1 MSESA
6 PERVQVRGPLAM
18 FADGFREHLV
28 ENGYTLRTKR
38 ELLQL
43 LAHLSRWMEAQ
54 ELEVGALTSAVA
66 ERFVL
71 ERRRQGY
78 RSSISL
84 KSPSRVLGYLDS
96 VGALPVDESVL
107 SPLDELLEAYVRY
120 LREERG
126 LGERTVAAYAG
137 IARQFLSER
146 AGPIEDRLAGLSGG
160 EVNAFVLREFRRRSG
175 RSAERVVYAL
185 RALLRYLHVQGL
197 IDQPLAGGVLSVGR
211 RREDLPRGLP
221 GERVRLLLDSCD
233 RSTRIGC
240 RDHAILLL
248 LARLGLRC
256 SEIAALTLDDV
267 DWRAGEVVIRGKG
280 SRIDRLPLTA
290 DVGEAL
296 ADYLCGG
303 RPRGFGRVLFLNGRA
318 PVAALSRDTVSMV
331 VVRACRRVGMPPVR
345 GHCLRHTV
353 ATELLRRGAGLTE
366 IGQVLRHQDQRTTSV
381 YAKVDRAALSRLAL
395 PWPGSER

>member
-1 MSESA
+1 
-6 PERVQVRGPLAM
+6 M
-18 FADGFREHLV
+18 FADGFREHLA
-28 ENGYTLRTKR
+28 EKGYTLRTKR

-43 LAHLSRWMEAQ
+43 LAHISRWMEFQ

-66 ERFVL
+66 EEFIL

-78 RSSISL
+78 RSSISM
-84 KSPSRVLGYLDS
+84 KSPSRVLGYLES
-96 VGALPVDESVL
+96 VGALPVDEPVL
-107 SPLDELLEAYVRY
+107 SPLDELLEAYARY

-126 LGERTVAAYAG
+126 LGEHTVAGYG
-137 IARQFLSER
+137 GVARQFLSGR
-146 AGPIEDRLAGLSGG
+146 PGSIEDRLAGLSGG
-160 EVNAFVLREFRRRSG
+160 EINAFVLSEFRRRSG
-175 RSAERVVYAL
+175 RSAERAVYAL

-197 IDQPLAGGVLSVGR
+197 IDQPLAGGVLSVAR

-221 GERVRLLLDSCD
+221 AEQVRLLLDSCD
-233 RSTRIGC
+233 RSTQIGC
-240 RDHAILLL
+240 RDHAILVL

-296 ADYLCGG
+296 ADYLCRG
-303 RPRGFGRVLFLNGRA
+303 RPHGYGRTIFVNGRA

-353 ATELLRRGAGLTE
+353 ATELLRRGAGLAE
-366 IGQVLRHQDQRTTSV
+366 IGQVLRHQDQRTTSI

>member
-1 MSESA
+1 MSDSA
-6 PERVQVRGPLAM
+6 PERVLVSGPLAR
-18 FADGFREHLV
+18 FADGFREHLA
-28 ENGYTLRTKR
+28 EKGYTLRTKR

-43 LAHLSRWMEAQ
+43 LAHLSRWMEVQ
-54 ELEVGALTSAVA
+54 ELEVGALTSAVS
-66 ERFVL
+66 ERFIL
-71 ERRRQGY
+71 ERRAQGY

-84 KSPSRVLGYLDS
+84 RSPSRVLGYLES
-96 VGALPVDESVL
+96 VGALPVDEPVL
-107 SPLDELLEAYVRY
+107 SPLDELLGAYARY

-126 LGERTVAAYAG
+126 LDERTVAGYVG
-137 IARQFLSER
+137 IARQFLAER
-146 AGPIEDRLAGLSGG
+146 PESIEDRLAGLSGG
-160 EVNAFVLREFRRRSG
+160 EINAFVLREFRRHSQ

-197 IDQPLAGGVLSVGR
+197 IERPLAGGVLSVAR

-221 GERVRLLLDSCD
+221 GEQVRLLLDSCD
-233 RSTRIGC
+233 RSTQIGC

-256 SEIAALTLDDV
+256 SEIAALTLDDI

-280 SRIDRLPLTA
+280 SRIDRLPLPA

-296 ADYLCGG
+296 ADYLCRG

-353 ATELLRRGAGLTE
+353 ATELLRRGAGLAE
-366 IGQVLRHQDQRTTSV
+366 IGQVLRHQDQRTTSI